1 MVAELG
7 NISLV
12 LALLMA
18 ISLAIYPLWGAQKDH
33 LKLMQMAKPLAIGMF
48 AFTLVAYICLT
59 WAFVHDDFSLAYV
72 ASTSNSTLP
81 LVYKYTAVW
90 GGHEGSFL
98 LWVMIFSIWTVA
110 VALFSK
116 AIELKM
122 VARVLSILGMVAIGF
137 YLFMLLTS
145 NPFDVLLPFY
155 PVDGRDLNPLLQD
168 FGMIIHPPML
178 YMGYVGFSVAFAF
191 ALAALISGQ
200 LDSTWARWSRP
211 WTIAAWSFLTVGI
224 ALGSWWAYYELG
236 WGGWWFWDPVENA
249 SFMPWLVGTALMH
262 SLAVTEKRKVFK
274 SWTVLLAIAAF
285 SLSLLGTF
293 LVRSGI
299 LVSVHSFASDPS
311 RGLFILGLLV
321 VVIGGS
327 LLLFAIRA
335 PQLKGAGRYQLF
347 SREVMLAGNNVFLT
361 AACLVVL
368 LGTLLPLV
376 HKELGLGSIS
386 IGAPFFNQMF
396 SYLIV
401 PFVLLMGIGP
411 LSRWKNQVPSALY
424 KQLLIAFGLSL
435 SAAILVTANFEQTSY
450 MAALGMVMGFWI
462 VVTTIM
468 EIHQRI
474 NADKKLS
481 QQPVFSALSKLT
493 PSHWGM
499 VVGHLGF
506 AVSIIG
512 ITLVS
517 NYNQEKHVRMAYG
530 ETVQLMGYDFTFNGV
545 SNVKGP
551 NYTGYQA
558 HVVAKQDGEVVA
570 NLEAEKRIYTVQRNV
585 MTEAGIDSNIH
596 RDLFVALGE
605 QLDDGDW
612 ALRIYVKPFVNWIW
626 AGAFIMGFGGILS
639 ISDKRYRM
647 QKLASKKVVKHKAK
661 VNAPDAPASQD
672 AVESQS

>member
-1 MVAELG
+1 
-7 NISLV
+7 
-12 LALLMA
+12 
-18 ISLAIYPLWGAQKDH
+18 
-33 LKLMQMAKPLAIGMF
+33 
-48 AFTLVAYICLT
+48 
-59 WAFVHDDFSLAYV
+59 
-72 ASTSNSTLP
+72 
-81 LVYKYTAVW
+81 
-90 GGHEGSFL
+90 
-98 LWVMIFSIWTVA
+98 
-110 VALFSK
+110 
-116 AIELKM
+116 
-122 VARVLSILGMVAIGF
+122 
-137 YLFMLLTS
+137 
-145 NPFDVLLPFY
+145 
-155 PVDGRDLNPLLQD
+155 
-168 FGMIIHPPML
+168 
-178 YMGYVGFSVAFAF
+178 VAFAF

-335 PQLKGAGRYQLF
+335 PQLKGAGRYKLF
-347 SREVMLAGNNVFLT
+347 SREVMLAGNNVFLS

-376 HKELGLGSIS
+376 HKELGMGSIS

-411 LSRWKNQVPSALY
+411 LSRWKNQTPSALY

-435 SAAILVTANFEQTSY
+435 SAAVLVTASFAQTSY

-481 QQPVFSALSKLT
+481 DQPIFSALRKLT

-506 AVSIIG
+506 AVSIMG

-545 SNVKGP
+545 SNIQGP

-558 HVVAKQDGEVVA
+558 HVVAKQGGEVVA
-570 NLEAEKRIYTVQRNV
+570 DLEAEKRIYTVQRNV
-585 MTEAGIDSNIH
+585 MTEAGIDSNFH

-647 QKLASKKVVKHKAK
+647 QKLATKKVVKNKETLNS
-661 VNAPDAPASQD
+661 VGAPASQD
-672 AVESQS
+672 AVESQ